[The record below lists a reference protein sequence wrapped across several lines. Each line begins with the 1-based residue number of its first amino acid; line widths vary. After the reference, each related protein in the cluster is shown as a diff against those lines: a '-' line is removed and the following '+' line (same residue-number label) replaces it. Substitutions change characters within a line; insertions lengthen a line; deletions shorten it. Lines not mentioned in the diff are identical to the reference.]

1 MAWWGKLVGGTFGFM
16 MGGPLGALMGVALGD
31 LIGGGR
37 DSGHHAEHLGFGSVE
52 RVQSAFFTTTFS
64 IMGFIAKADGKIT
77 KDEIKMAEQ
86 VMQQMHLN
94 SHQRSMAINLFDEGK
109 KSDFPAEE
117 VIIQFKKECMR
128 RSNLIQMFLEIQIS
142 TALADGYLHKNEKSL
157 LESIAHD
164 LGFERY
170 QFESLL
176 ARLQGFA
183 NFEDENSGVK
193 KLEAAY
199 ELLGVDRTCSDQ
211 ELKKAYRRQMNQHHP
226 DKLVAKG
233 LPDEMIEIA
242 TQKTQDIKAAYE
254 IIKNGRS

>member
-37 DSGHHAEHLGFGSVE
+37 NSGHQTEGLGFGSVE

-77 KDEIKMAEQ
+77 KDEIKMANQ
-86 VMQQMHLN
+86 VMQQMNLN
-94 SHQRSMAINLFDEGK
+94 SHQRSIAKNLFNEGK

-117 VIIQFKKECMR
+117 VLTQFKRECMR
-128 RSNLIQMFLEIQIS
+128 RRNLIQMFLEIQIS
-142 TALADGYLHKNEKSL
+142 TALADGYLHKNEKRF
-157 LESIAHD
+157 LENIAHN
-164 LGFERY
+164 LGFEKY
-170 QFESLL
+170 QFDSLL
-176 ARLQGFA
+176 ARLRGYA
-183 NFEDENSGVK
+183 SFEDENSLIK
-193 KLEAAY
+193 KIEAAY
-199 ELLGVDRTCSDQ
+199 ELLGVKRNCSEQD
-211 ELKKAYRRQMNQHHP
+211 LKKAYRKQMNQHHP

-233 LPDEMIEIA
+233 LPDEMIQIA

-254 IIKNGRS
+254 IIKNERS

>member
-16 MGGPLGALMGVALGD
+16 IGGPLGALMGVALGD

-128 RSNLIQMFLEIQIS
+128 RSNLIQMCLEIQIS

-199 ELLGVDRTCSDQ
+199 ELLGVDRTCGDQ